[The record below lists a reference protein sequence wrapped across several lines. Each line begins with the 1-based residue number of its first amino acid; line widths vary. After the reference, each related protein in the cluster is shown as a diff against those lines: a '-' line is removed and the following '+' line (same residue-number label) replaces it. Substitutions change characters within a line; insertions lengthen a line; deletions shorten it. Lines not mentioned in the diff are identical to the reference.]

1 MCWNGNTWTTRSALP
16 REVHGVRPCGLA
28 SDAITAAASVHTQ
41 KRWERHRR
49 FPGTTTGSFQ
59 DPDNFRPTRVWRDR
73 VYRVSLVATRVTTEA
88 QTRITE
94 KRMPMK
100 SAPLLKSALPVIS
113 ETRSH

>member
-41 KRWERHRR
+41 KREERHRR

-73 VYRVSLVATRVTTEA
+73 VYRVSLVATRVATEA
-88 QTRITE
+88 QT
-94 KRMPMK
+94 
-100 SAPLLKSALPVIS
+100 
-113 ETRSH
+113 